1 MVGSHPKQSV
11 FQSFDELRMSDVAR
25 YPAEDVLGLSFY
37 DLIHSIDLP
46 QVGTSFRNCKKSYPE
61 KPKIYAFCPV
71 REHGQ
76 CWTPPYRLLVRGGGF
91 CWLQT
96 RSDRGLEIKNK
107 TTRSLLTELCA
118 SRPDEEAVAARTS
131 TASTTS

>member
-46 QVGTSFRNCKKSYPE
+46 QVGTSFRNRKKSY
-61 KPKIYAFCPV
+61 
-71 REHGQ
+71 
-76 CWTPPYRLLVRGGGF
+76 
-91 CWLQT
+91 
-96 RSDRGLEIKNK
+96 
-107 TTRSLLTELCA
+107 
-118 SRPDEEAVAARTS
+118 
-131 TASTTS
+131 

>member
-1 MVGSHPKQSV
+1 MTKYAAP
-11 FQSFDELRMSDVAR
+11 RMSDVAR

-46 QVGTSFRNCKKSYPE
+46 QVEAAFRNCEYKISKKADNADAPH
-61 KPKIYAFCPV
+61 PV
-71 REHGQ
+71 REQGQ

-96 RSDRGLEIKNK
+96 R
-107 TTRSLLTELCA
+107 
-118 SRPDEEAVAARTS
+118 
-131 TASTTS
+131 